1 MAKKVKKTKAELEEE
16 RIAAEEEARKQK
28 ILDDKRRAEE
38 AERNRL
44 EALRIAAE
52 RKVFREAEVQ
62 RLTAENAELT
72 DMLADRRSQM
82 RAEVNAERERVEW
95 EKFREP
101 STVVDAS
108 NARDLNTF
116 LTLTGEGRVTSMAEA
131 MDITGTQPSS

>member
-38 AERNRL
+38 TERNRL

-82 RAEVNAERERVEW
+82 RAEVNAERERIEW
-95 EKFREP
+95 EKFKDP

-108 NARDLNTF
+108 NAKDLNTF
-116 LTLTGEGRVTSMAEA
+116 LTLTGESKVTDMSEA
-131 MDITGTQPSS
+131 MEITGQ